1 MFDAPSTTD
10 PAGQPARSADVLPA
24 QLPERALGR
33 PDQHGSGLRRLGAMG
48 LAVALFLSGMGLE
61 RATTIA
67 TAAPTTEPASG
78 RADSED
84 FALIGQAW
92 DLLHR
97 EYVDAAK
104 LDPSVL
110 AHGAIEG
117 MADAVGDTGHTYLLT
132 ADEAA
137 NQDQALSSLPDGSDE
152 PVVAWAMVPRTKL
165 ALIRL
170 AVFSDG
176 SAGKVRAAIV
186 AATAAGATG
195 LILDLRGNPG
205 GWVDEAVGVASV
217 FLRAGD
223 VVLRDREPDGT
234 EYEID
239 AQPDASATRLPLVVL
254 VDGDSA
260 SCVEVVAAAL
270 RDAHRTLLVGTT
282 TVGTGTMTT
291 DFPLADGSVLS
302 IGTSEWLT
310 PAGRSA
316 WHVGLVPDVRVELAP
331 GVAKVRPD
339 RLAALGSKGLATSG
353 DAQLLKAI
361 DILRKGGG

>member
-1 MFDAPSTTD
+1 MFDARFTTD
-10 PAGQPARSADVLPA
+10 PAGRPARPADVVPVG
-24 QLPERALGR
+24 P
-33 PDQHGSGLRRLGAMG
+33 SGEGTRRYWLRRLGAVG
-48 LAVALFLSGMGLE
+48 LAVAMFLGGVGFE
-61 RATTIA
+61 RATTAA
-67 TAAPTTEPASG
+67 TAAATTEPASG
-78 RADSED
+78 RVDTED

-92 DLLHR
+92 DLLYR
-97 EYVDAAK
+97 EYVDAAN

-137 NQDQALSSLPDGSDE
+137 DQDQALSSSPDGSDT
-152 PVVAWAMVPRTKL
+152 PVVAWAMVPRTKV
-165 ALIRL
+165 ALINL
-170 AVFSDG
+170 AVFAEG
-176 SAGKVRAAIV
+176 SAGKVRGAV
-186 AATAAGATG
+186 VEATAAGATG

-205 GWVDEAVGVASV
+205 GWADEAVGVASV
-217 FLRAGD
+217 FLRAGE

-239 AQPDASATRLPLVVL
+239 AQPDASATRLPMVVL

-260 SCVEVVAAAL
+260 SCAEVVAGAL
-270 RDAHRTLLVGTT
+270 RETHRARLVGTT
-282 TVGTGTMTT
+282 TFGTGTMTT

-316 WHVGLVPDVRVELAP
+316 WHVGVAPDVRVELAP
-331 GVAKVRPD
+331 GIALVRPD
-339 RLAALGSKGLATSG
+339 QLAALGPKGLAKSG
-353 DAQLLKAI
+353 DSQLLRAI
-361 DILRKGGG
+361 EILRAGGG

>member
-1 MFDAPSTTD
+1 MFDQLSFIDSSGNPS
-10 PAGQPARSADVLPA
+10 RSGHVLPA
-24 QLPERALGR
+24 PSPERAPGR
-33 PDQHGSGLRRLGAMG
+33 LDQHGSGIRRLGVVG
-48 LAVALFLSGMGLE
+48 LAVALFLGGIGFE
-61 RATTIA
+61 RASITAI
-67 TAAPTTEPASG
+67 AAPTTEPASG
-78 RADSED
+78 RADTED
-84 FALIGQAW
+84 FALIREAW

-97 EYVDAAK
+97 EYVDAAD

-137 NQDQALSSLPDGSDE
+137 DQDQALSSSPDGSDE

-170 AVFSDG
+170 TVFAEG
-176 SAGKVRAAIV
+176 SAGKVRGAV
-186 AATAAGATG
+186 VEATAAGATG

-205 GWVDEAVGVASV
+205 GWADEAVGVASV

-223 VVLRDREPDGT
+223 VVLRDREPNGT
-234 EYEID
+234 EHEYD

-260 SCVEVVAAAL
+260 SCAEIVAGAL
-270 RDAHRTLLVGTT
+270 QNNHRARLLGTT
-282 TVGTGTMTT
+282 TFGTGTLIT

-316 WHVGLVPDVRVELAP
+316 WHIGLVPDVLVELAP
-331 GVAKVRPD
+331 GVAPVRPD
-339 RLAALGSKGLATSG
+339 RLAALGSKGLARSR
-353 DAQLLKAI
+353 DAQLLRAI
-361 DILRKGGG
+361 ELLQKG